1 MNNSKNMIKINE
13 YNDKSESSIIRSM
26 ILFNPITWKEEI
38 INQM

>member
-13 YNDKSESSIIRSM
+13 YNDKSESSITRSM